1 MKNNSKKSFYNF
13 LQNLW
18 LVVLSSFL
26 MFLSHPNFI
35 FENGIGFFAFFIYL
49 PVLLCVHKAFLRN
62 QFFWGFIFGFLS
74 YALYSN
80 WMFIPYRKFYFIVI
94 FSYGFLYALLFVL
107 LKVLD
112 KIFLKNGWIVQAFFI
127 CSFEFLKTK
136 GFLGLSYGV
145 TAYSQWKNL
154 YFIQICDVIG
164 VYGLNFI
171 IILFSAILYS
181 IIQKK
186 IDKKSFQ
193 QNEILNLQKN
203 DINLNQY
210 LKNEDFFKRFST
222 KNSVF
227 VFCLW
232 TFVFVGIYVYGFI
245 KVKAKSD
252 YESVNIT
259 LIQNNENS
267 WQDGIDVYSKNV
279 SKLIQL
285 SEESLEFNENT
296 DIIIW
301 PETSVVPPIVY
312 NYNNSKDVRRH
323 QLIKNLLN
331 FINEKNCA
339 FVIGNGHLEN
349 DKIYNSSLVF
359 YPKKNVIPPNPEI
372 YSKIHLVPFSEY
384 FPYKTSFPKFYNWL
398 LKNGLTDWEKGK
410 NYKVFKYK
418 DFNFSTLICFED
430 TYPDIARKLYKNGS
444 RCFISLSNDSWAKS
458 YACQNQHLAMALFRS
473 VENRVPFVRCATSGK
488 TCFINSNGQIEK
500 SAPEFCETYIN
511 YDVPILKNQ
520 KPTINNFLGD
530 FFGYVEIFFSI
541 VLLIIQIFI
550 VIINRISKI
559 KSR

>member
-1 MKNNSKKSFYNF
+1 MKISSKKSFCNF

-18 LVVLSSFL
+18 LVILSSFF

-35 FENGIGFFAFFIYL
+35 FKDGLGFFAFVIYL
-49 PVLLCVHKAFLRN
+49 PILICVHRAFFKN
-62 QFFWGFIFGFLS
+62 QFFLGFIFGFLS

-80 WMFIPYRKFYFIVI
+80 WMFIPYREFYFIVI
-94 FSYGFLYALLFVL
+94 FSYGFLYALVFAL
-107 LKVLD
+107 LKILD
-112 KIFLKNGWIVQAFFI
+112 KLFSKNGWIIQSLFL

-164 VYGLNFI
+164 VYGLNAVLIF
-171 IILFSAILYS
+171 FSAILYS

-186 IDKKSFQ
+186 IDRKNFHKR
-193 QNEILNLQKN
+193 EILNLQKN
-203 DINLNQY
+203 EINFNQY
-210 LKNEDFFKRFST
+210 LKNEDFLKRFSL
-222 KNSVF
+222 KNSIF
-227 VFCLW
+227 ALCLW
-232 TFVFVGIYVYGFI
+232 FSAFTGIYIYGFI
-245 KVKAKSD
+245 KVKTKSD
-252 YESVNIT
+252 YESVKIT

-285 SEESLEFNENT
+285 SEESLEFYENT
-296 DIIIW
+296 NIIIW
-301 PETSVVPPIVY
+301 PETSVVPAIVY
-312 NYNNSKDVRRH
+312 NYNNSKDAHRH

-339 FVIGNGHLEN
+339 FVIGNGHFEN
-349 DKIYNSSLVF
+349 GKIYNSSLIF

-384 FPYKTSFPKFYNWL
+384 FPFKKRFPKIYKWL

-410 NYKVFKYK
+410 DYKVFEYK
-418 DFNFSTLICFED
+418 NFNFSTLICFED
-430 TYPDIARKLYKNGS
+430 TYPELARKLYKNGAK
-444 RCFISLSNDSWAKS
+444 CFISLSNDSWAKS
-458 YACQNQHLAMALFRS
+458 YACQNQHLAIALFRS

-488 TCFINSNGQIEK
+488 SCFINSNGQIEK
-500 SAPEFCETYIN
+500 EAPEFCETYIT
-511 YDVPILKNQ
+511 YDVPIIKNQ
-520 KPTINNFLGD
+520 KATINSFIGD
-530 FFGYVEIFFSI
+530 FFGYAETFLTI

-550 VIINRISKI
+550 VIMNKI
-559 KSR
+559 KNR